1 MYVYLYVSRSVIQ
14 AVPDVLP
21 AAGLPVALHPA
32 RQSHLLVAE
41 AQQEGAQTGQCPER
55 DPRRGSAPSVDFS
68 GKWCFSA
75 ELTLQG
81 GNSGLP
87 RCLIINRVLLKH
99 PSLLKVIRSIVVFS
113 YVLFP

>member
-1 MYVYLYVSRSVIQ
+1 MYVYLYFSRSVIQ

-55 DPRRGSAPSVDFS
+55 DRSEAQRP
-68 GKWCFSA
+68 
-75 ELTLQG
+75 
-81 GNSGLP
+81 
-87 RCLIINRVLLKH
+87 
-99 PSLLKVIRSIVVFS
+99 RSISLVNGVS
-113 YVLFP
+113 QRSSLCREVIQDFPAASS